1 MPIFWAVL
9 SFLAV
14 GLLVAGALLFSGSAP
29 PSEVAHRLQ
38 ALARSEIH
46 ADAPADV
53 QITRDESLSTVP
65 ALHRMMKRW
74 SWSKRLNRLLSQAGL
89 QIKPGKL
96 VLIMGVAA
104 FGTYVVMHS
113 LFDMSSFAVAIGL
126 GAGSV
131 PLLVVLAARQ
141 KRLRAFERNF
151 PEAIDLLGR
160 AVRAGHAFTTGIEMI
175 SQESQEPIASE
186 FRTMFEEHNLGLP
199 LREALWNLAD
209 RVPLVDMRFF
219 VSALLI
225 QKETGGNLAEI
236 LDNLAH
242 VIRERFKVLGEIR
255 VRTAQGR
262 LTAVILIAL
271 PPSLLVF
278 LNSAS
283 PEYVQVLITDPLGV
297 TMLTVAV
304 AMQVIGSFLLWRVV
318 SIAV

>member
-1 MPIFWAVL
+1 V
-9 SFLAV
+9 
-14 GLLVAGALLFSGSAP
+14 
-29 PSEVAHRLQ
+29 
-38 ALARSEIH
+38 
-46 ADAPADV
+46 
-53 QITRDESLSTVP
+53 
-65 ALHRMMKRW
+65 K
-74 SWSKRLNRLLSQAGL
+74 
-89 QIKPGKL
+89 
-96 VLIMGVAA
+96 
-104 FGTYVVMHS
+104 
-113 LFDMSSFAVAIGL
+113 
-126 GAGSV
+126 
-131 PLLVVLAARQ
+131 
-141 KRLRAFERNF
+141 
-151 PEAIDLLGR
+151 
-160 AVRAGHAFTTGIEMI
+160 AGHAFTTGIEMI
-175 SQESQEPIASE
+175 SQEMAEPIASE

-304 AMQVIGSFLLWRVV
+304 AMQAIGSLLLWRVV